1 MGLYSD
7 QNHHEWV
14 SVQQASFLR
23 PQEEKV
29 KFVWMEK
36 LGTLKTW
43 GIHAAVWLRIF
54 YFSVLS
60 KSIKVKIHTVIIL
73 HVFE

>member
-1 MGLYSD
+1 MGSYSD

-14 SVQQASFLR
+14 LVQQASYLR

-36 LGTLKTW
+36 LGTLSTG
-43 GIHAAVWLRIF
+43 GIHVAV
-54 YFSVLS
+54 
-60 KSIKVKIHTVIIL
+60 
-73 HVFE
+73 